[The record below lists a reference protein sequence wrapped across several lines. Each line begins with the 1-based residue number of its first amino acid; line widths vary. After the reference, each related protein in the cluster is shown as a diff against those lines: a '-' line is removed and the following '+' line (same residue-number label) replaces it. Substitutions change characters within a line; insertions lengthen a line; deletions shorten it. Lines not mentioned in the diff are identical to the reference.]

1 MSNLKQQERMPFITL
16 PQHLR
21 FSLKKSQVDTFIKD
35 QCNLMVKQI
44 TCRFVARNSK
54 ETRIK
59 RKEWVEKWSQT
70 DMSHLSNCVFVD
82 VSALNINIRS
92 FTTSSAKG
100 TLAIVTTPSAR
111 AVSHTILGAI
121 LAINAVNIEIELP
134 NLKPKKIKVDGSHK
148 RK

>member
-1 MSNLKQQERMPFITL
+1 M
-16 PQHLR
+16 
-21 FSLKKSQVDTFIKD
+21 KKSQVDTFIKD